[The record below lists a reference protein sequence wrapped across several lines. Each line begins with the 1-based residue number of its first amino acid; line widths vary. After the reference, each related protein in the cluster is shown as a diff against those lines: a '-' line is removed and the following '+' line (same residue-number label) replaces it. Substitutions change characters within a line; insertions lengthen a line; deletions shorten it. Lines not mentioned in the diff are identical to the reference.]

1 MSSVSFEEYLKFDR
15 YHNYFC
21 YESNTDKRI
30 EGCMLHHLFKYEIP
44 ITLLVKL
51 IKHFHPCCIVQDDDG
66 NIPLHVAVM
75 HNMDADCI
83 RLLLLL
89 SPQGIVHLKNF
100 RGFSSVQYALQKTNK
115 VDETIIHA
123 ILDFT
128 HGHIDGSNV
137 MLARMK
143 CKAVARIFIRRR
155 LIAKNRDVSWL
166 VALEIWTTRA
176 DSVWNVI

>member
-1 MSSVSFEEYLKFDR
+1 MSVFFEGYLKLDP

-21 YESNTDKRI
+21 YESDKDERI
-30 EGCMLHHLFKYEIP
+30 EGCLLHRLFRRNIP
-44 ITLLVKL
+44 IPWLKKF

-66 NIPLHVAVM
+66 NIPLHIAVA
-75 HNMDADCI
+75 HNIDADCI

-89 SPQGIVHLKNF
+89 SPRGTVYLKNF
-100 RGFSSVQYALQKTNK
+100 LGLSSVHCALKGTNK
-115 VDETIIHA
+115 SDEATLHA

-128 HGHIDGSNV
+128 HGHIDGSKIA
-137 MLARMK
+137 LARMK

-155 LIAKNRDVSWL
+155 LVAKNRDVSWL

-176 DSVWNVI
+176 DEAWSVI